1 MPSDQL
7 ALELSPTFDFS
18 VISRDIPSP
27 GPGQLLV
34 KVTATALNPGDW
46 KVHKFGI
53 LIGDPPAQAGMD
65 AAGIV
70 ESGGQGVEDFRKGER
85 VIYQGKWTRNTSSFQ
100 QFMIADSKFT
110 AKIPLSISDDAA
122 ASVPVGLLAA
132 WTGLYNPVY
141 GAGVPHPFTE
151 LEISPPVQPLIVL
164 GGASSVGQYV
174 LQLARL
180 ARFSPIIT
188 TASAHHDQYLKS
200 LGATHVLDRNLSLP
214 ELSKKIHEITK
225 EPIKIVYDAIS
236 TDETQQAG
244 YALLAEDGVLLAV
257 DARLGEFTQEEQQ
270 EIKTVEAPT
279 RRTVYVKGLVF
290 DPDTSD
296 LAAELY
302 RRLPEMLKDGTIKPN
317 RTEVLPGGL
326 HGIVGGLETLEKGQ
340 VSGVKLVVMPQD
352 TVGI

>member
-53 LIGDPPAQAGMD
+53 LIGDSPAQAGMD

-70 ESGGQGVEDFRKGER
+70 ESVGQGVEDFPEGGTSVSSLLLFKRHTLTLKHS
-85 VIYQGKWTRNTSSFQ
+85 IYQGKWTRNTSSFQ

-164 GGASSVGQYV
+164 GGASSVGQYGGAFF

-244 YALLAEDGVLLAV
+244 YALLAEDG
-257 DARLGEFTQEEQQ
+257 FTQEEQQ

-279 RRTVYVKGLVF
+279 RRTVYVKGL
-290 DPDTSD
+290 
-296 LAAELY
+296 
-302 RRLPEMLKDGTIKPN
+302 PN